1 MKPLALKWRVSL
13 LVAGT
18 ILVGMGFTGLTVYQE
33 VKESLMG
40 SMDRTL
46 QSMAGSVAAVLA
58 NPPTDAATE
67 SEVRAIIGV
76 STHRQDASFRI
87 WLDGSTAD
95 MLSSQARPSAGPGLL
110 DASVLS
116 QLEPPP
122 VGDSKFFN
130 VGQTSEQQRAVWTRS
145 RLGRSTVNVAIALSS
160 HAVYDAL
167 DDVQGRLLLAGGAIV
182 LITIVATTL
191 LVGVGLRPIRGTARA
206 LSAVTAR
213 NVGVARIEV
222 AKTPAELEP
231 FVRAVSDMLERLAR
245 VLAEQKR
252 FVSDASHELR
262 TPLSV
267 ARSTIDAA
275 LVKDRTPDQYRKALD
290 ELRED
295 LDRMGAMIEDL
306 LLMARLDEA
315 PPAKEAETFDVADLI
330 EELAAPF
337 GADAARQCGSLV
349 LDLSPARIRGDRAQ
363 VRRLFSNLLDN
374 AVRHGPPGGTVS
386 VTISQQDAGTVEVRV
401 HDEGG
406 RIPAAALPHLF
417 DRFYR
422 ADQSRARATGGV
434 GLGLSIAK
442 EIALRHDGDI
452 LVASSPEHGTCFTV
466 RLPTV

>member
-46 QSMAGSVAAVLA
+46 QSMAGSAAAVLA

-95 MLSSQARPSAGPGLL
+95 MLSNQARPSAGPGLL

-160 HAVYDAL
+160 HAVYDTL

-231 FVRAVSDMLERLAR
+231 FSVLSPTCWSAWPASWPSRRGSCRTLLTNCAR
-245 VLAEQKR
+245 PFPSR
-252 FVSDASHELR
+252 
-262 TPLSV
+262 
-267 ARSTIDAA
+267 
-275 LVKDRTPDQYRKALD
+275 
-290 ELRED
+290 
-295 LDRMGAMIEDL
+295 
-306 LLMARLDEA
+306 
-315 PPAKEAETFDVADLI
+315 
-330 EELAAPF
+330 AAP
-337 GADAARQCGSLV
+337 
-349 LDLSPARIRGDRAQ
+349 
-363 VRRLFSNLLDN
+363 
-374 AVRHGPPGGTVS
+374 
-386 VTISQQDAGTVEVRV
+386 
-401 HDEGG
+401 
-406 RIPAAALPHLF
+406 
-417 DRFYR
+417 
-422 ADQSRARATGGV
+422 
-434 GLGLSIAK
+434 
-442 EIALRHDGDI
+442 
-452 LVASSPEHGTCFTV
+452 
-466 RLPTV
+466 